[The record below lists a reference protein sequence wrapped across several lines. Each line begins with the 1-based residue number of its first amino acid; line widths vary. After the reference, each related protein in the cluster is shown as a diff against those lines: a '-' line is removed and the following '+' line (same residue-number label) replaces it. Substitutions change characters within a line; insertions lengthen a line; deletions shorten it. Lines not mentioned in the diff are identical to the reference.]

1 MDAAKLRLKDNHTW
15 KSKPGYAICVID
27 RGLVRFDY
35 PSNWIVEP
43 DEGAVHLHDRP
54 PSVESCDLGVS
65 IFRVPAEHVRELS
78 LDDTLRDTLSH
89 DRKPYQ
95 QSEIHHIARGDLE
108 IAWLEQ
114 RYTDAEYK
122 RDARFRVALVRGPAL
137 CLISMNYWSN
147 RAAGLERVWDEVL
160 RTLVMGLRIEDPTA
174 GPVVQ

>member
-1 MDAAKLRLKDNHTW
+1 LKLKDNHTW

-35 PSNWIVEP
+35 PNDWIVEP

-65 IFRVPAEHVRELS
+65 LFQLPPEHVRELP
-78 LDDTLRDTLSH
+78 LDETLLNALGK
-89 DRKPYQ
+89 DRTPYQ
-95 QSEIHHIARGDLE
+95 QSEIQHIQRGGME

-114 RYTDAEYK
+114 RYLDPEYN
-122 RDARFRVALVRGPAL
+122 RDARFRVALARESAL
-137 CLISMNYWSN
+137 CLISMNYWSS
-147 RAAGLERVWDEVL
+147 RSAGLERVWDEVL
-160 RTLVMGLRIEDPTA
+160 RTLVFGTPIADPTA